1 MIRRHGFSLIEL
13 VIVIVVV
20 AIATVAIGSAFAY
33 ISRSQRLTIDLTAA
47 TQIAQECAAHVVGLG
62 RHPGSYASV
71 APVASPSTVCNTLPA
86 IDPAFTSV
94 VNVSTMAAGG
104 ALCSAGWACKR
115 VEILVT
121 RAGRDLVALDFMLVN
136 Y

>member
-1 MIRRHGFSLIEL
+1 MRQRRGFTLIEL

-33 ISRSQRLTIDLTAA
+33 IARSQRLTIDLMAA
-47 TQIAQECAAHVVGLG
+47 TQIAQECAAHVVGLA
-62 RHPGSYASV
+62 RHPGSYAAV
-71 APVASPSTVCNTLPA
+71 APIASPSTVCNALPA
-86 IDPAFTSV
+86 IDPAFTRV

>member
-1 MIRRHGFSLIEL
+1 MIRRHGFTLIEL

-20 AIATVAIGSAFAY
+20 AIAAVAIGSAFTY
-33 ISRSQRLTIDLTAA
+33 ISRVQRLTVDLLAA

-62 RHPGSYASV
+62 RHPGSYAAV
-71 APVASPSTVCNTLPA
+71 TPVTSPSTICNSLPA
-86 IDPAFTSV
+86 IDPAFTRV
-94 VNVSTMAAGG
+94 VNVSAIAAGG

-115 VEILVT
+115 VEIVVT
-121 RAGRDLVALDFMLVN
+121 RGGSNLIALDFMLVN

>member
-1 MIRRHGFSLIEL
+1 M
-13 VIVIVVV
+13 VIVVV
-20 AIATVAIGSAFAY
+20 AIAAVAIGSAFMY
-33 ISRSQRLTIDLTAA
+33 ISRSQRLNVDLLTA
-47 TQIAQECAAHVVGLG
+47 TQIAQECAAHVVGLA
-62 RHPGSYASV
+62 RHPGSYAAV
-71 APVASPSTVCNTLPA
+71 VPVASPSTICNTLPA
-86 IDPAFTSV
+86 IDPAFTRV

-121 RAGRDLVALDFMLVN
+121 RAGRDLVALDFMVVN